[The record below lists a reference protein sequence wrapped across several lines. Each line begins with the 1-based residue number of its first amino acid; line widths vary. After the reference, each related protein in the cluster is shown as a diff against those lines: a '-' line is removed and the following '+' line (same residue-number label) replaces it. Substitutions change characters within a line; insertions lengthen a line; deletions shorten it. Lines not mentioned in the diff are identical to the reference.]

1 MPNRVTSTVVF
12 HGPIFNVAATRK
24 IVAEETGKILDEA
37 GLFGETA
44 VKQQLF
50 PTHGVIT
57 GFLRESVTGTRV
69 DSLNTIIDAGEFT
82 QGSNVIYARFIES
95 LYNMFHNAWM
105 LIRQKNLAELLAK
118 RIANRL
124 NG

>member
-1 MPNRVTSTVVF
+1 MANRVTSTVVF
-12 HGPIFNVAATRK
+12 HGPIFSSSETKK
-24 IVAEETGKILDEA
+24 IIAEEITTILDEA
-37 GLFGETA
+37 GVFGETA

-50 PTHGVIT
+50 PTHGVVT

-105 LIRQKNLAELLAK
+105 LIRQKNLPGLLAK
-118 RIANRL
+118 RIASRL